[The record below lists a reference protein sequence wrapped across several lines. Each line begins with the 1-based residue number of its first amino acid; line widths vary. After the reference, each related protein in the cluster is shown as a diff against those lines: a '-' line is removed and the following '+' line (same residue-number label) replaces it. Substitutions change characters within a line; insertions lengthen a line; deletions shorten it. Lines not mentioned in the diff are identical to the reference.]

1 MSPRVETHLVELE
14 AVQQIVELSVLLALG
29 ELDKVLLKTVEG
41 QLGLV
46 VDVNLE
52 RLHVDVQESDDG
64 LLRINFVTTM
74 AHVLHELFAGDS
86 DFLSEGSAEHHDLL
100 VSGRRSEDLLDVSSH
115 V

>member
-52 RLHVDVQESDDG
+52 GLRVDGQESDGG
-64 LLRINFVTTM
+64 LL
-74 AHVLHELFAGDS
+74 A
-86 DFLSEGSAEHHDLL
+86 
-100 VSGRRSEDLLDVSSH
+100 
-115 V
+115 